1 MLGLS
6 FSQSPNSINYTINHG
21 LPSNTVYCIIQ
32 DNHGFIW
39 LGTDAGLSRFDG
51 VEFRNYGLKEGLPDM
66 DILSFFNDS
75 QNRIWFYT
83 YNGRVGYLKD
93 GRIYNSK
100 NESFLKN
107 ADFKSRISSI
117 VESQGKIYVSA
128 LVDGIKILNET
139 TTDSLKFDGFTY
151 YLAELDGKCSWV
163 IISGHDVKYAILEVD
178 KLIELDSQSY
188 SNLKLIGQG
197 KHYFSYLKSFD
208 ELIYTCFPSLNHG
221 LMKIDPQKKAIE
233 KFIIP
238 DTKIYN
244 FDISED
250 DFLLFTDKGIKS
262 LDPHVLKSTD
272 ILNLEETTSSILDNE
287 GNRWVST
294 LDKGV
299 FFLPK
304 NEVKKH
310 ADLEI
315 EGLSTFNDSILYLVH
330 SDNKVGYIDHDKV
343 IDLYEVPSS
352 YLKSIYVDSLQDI
365 WTLHSTFFYKNGRIY
380 DNRFKATNTSF
391 LKGHVFIFQLPNGM
405 KYIHLLDGTE
415 MDFAY
420 HQIGKIRDL
429 EFLSDE
435 EILIASSRGLFMMDL
450 GKNTIKSYRAFD
462 NLQIADIDID
472 RYDFIWV
479 ATNGL
484 GLLRIKVSSLYD
496 LNPDQLNSFRITN
509 YSNVYGKTLVIDT
522 VIYASSPQGVSKFYF
537 DDNTIYKHAHI
548 TESNGL
554 IPARV
559 NDIKYF
565 KSDIF
570 IGQDNGLFTFPH
582 SQNFDESMDFPIIID
597 EVIADDSLFVKTEGT
612 ISLPYDVGP
621 IQINTKTVYF
631 KNHRNLAYQFRLIKD
646 NELEPTWSSSPNNEF
661 IFSKLSPGDYTFQVR
676 SKSINSEWSAPKDL
690 RFHIDNIFWQT
701 QWFLLVVTFAFL
713 FFVYLIYFFVSKAK
727 RNRQMLMRAKIESDI
742 KALKAQINPHFLF
755 NSINS
760 IQTFILE
767 GKTSIAD
774 SYLVKYGKL
783 MRTILNHSNS
793 LTVPIHEEID
803 AMKLYVELEKLR
815 LYRPLDF
822 EILVDENIDIYIER
836 IPSMIVQ
843 PIIENSIW
851 HGIQPSVSANK
862 ILLTFELKGNQIF
875 VKVEDDGVGF
885 TSNGD
890 LRNNPHGIQ
899 LIEERISLI
908 NKLQGVE
915 SKFEINSDE
924 LGTKVTFCYPSLL
937 SY

>member
-1 MLGLS
+1 
-6 FSQSPNSINYTINHG
+6 
-21 LPSNTVYCIIQ
+21 
-32 DNHGFIW
+32 
-39 LGTDAGLSRFDG
+39 
-51 VEFRNYGLKEGLPDM
+51 M
-66 DILSFFNDS
+66 DILSFFKDS
-75 QNRIWFYT
+75 KDRIWFYT

-151 YLAELDGKCSWV
+151 YLTELNGKCNWV
-163 IISGHDVKYAILEVD
+163 IVSGYDVKYTILEVD
-178 KLIELDSQSY
+178 KLMELDSL
-188 SNLKLIGQG
+188 SNSDLKLMGQG
-197 KHYFSYLKSFD
+197 KCHSFSYLKSYD
-208 ELIYTCFPSLNHG
+208 EKIYTCFPSLNQG
-221 LMKIDPQKKAIE
+221 LMKIDPQKKSIE
-233 KFIIP
+233 EFIIQ

-244 FDISED
+244 FDRGED

-262 LDPHVLKSTD
+262 LDPHILNSTD
-272 ILNLEETTSSILDNE
+272 ILNLDETTSSILDNE

-310 ADLEI
+310 EDLEI
-315 EGLSTFNDSILYLVH
+315 EGLSAYNDSILYLVH
-330 SDNKVGYIDHDKV
+330 SDNKVGYLDHGQV
-343 IDLYEVPSS
+343 TDLYDVPSS
-352 YLKSIYVDSLQDI
+352 YLKAIYVDSLQDI
-365 WTLHSTFFYKNGRIY
+365 WTLHSNFFYKNGRIN

-391 LKGHVFIFQLPNGM
+391 LKGHIFIFQSPNGL
-405 KYIHLLDGTE
+405 KYVHLLDGTE
-415 MDFAY
+415 RDFAY

-435 EILIASSRGLFMMDL
+435 EIFIASSRGLFMMDL

-462 NLQIADIDID
+462 NLQITDIGMD

-484 GLLRIKVSSLYD
+484 GLLRIKLSALKD
-496 LNPDQLNSFRITN
+496 LNPDQLNAFRATN
-509 YSNVYGKTLVIDT
+509 YSNVYGKTLIIDT
-522 VIYASSPQGVSKFYF
+522 IIYAASPKGVSKFYF
-537 DDNTIYKHAHI
+537 DENTISKLSHI
-548 TESNGL
+548 SESNGL

-565 KSDIF
+565 RNDIY
-570 IGQDNGLFTFPH
+570 IAQDNGLFTFSH
-582 SQNFDESMDFPIIID
+582 SQDFDESMDFPIIID
-597 EVIADDSLFVKTEGT
+597 EVVADDSLFSNTDD
-612 ISLPYDVGP
+612 IIYFPYDVGP
-621 IQINTKTVYF
+621 IQINTKTIYF
-631 KNHRNLAYQFRLIKD
+631 KDHRNLAYQFRLIKD
-646 NELEPTWSSSPNNEF
+646 NELEPVWSGSPNNEF
-661 IFSKLSPGDYTFQVR
+661 IFSKLSPGSYTFQVR
-676 SKSINSEWSAPKDL
+676 SKSINSEWSTPQILK
-690 RFHIDNIFWQT
+690 FHIDNIFWQT
-701 QWFLLVVTFAFL
+701 QWFLLVVTLALLLFA
-713 FFVYLIYFFVSKAK
+713 YLIYFFISKAK
-727 RNRQMLMRAKIESDI
+727 RNRQMLMRAKIESDL

-767 GKTSIAD
+767 GNSSIAE

-783 MRTILNHSNS
+783 MRTILNHSDS
-793 LTVPIHEEID
+793 LTVSISEEID
-803 AMKLYVELEKLR
+803 AMRLYVELEKLR

-822 EILVDENIDIYIER
+822 EISVDENIDIYLER

-851 HGIQPSVSANK
+851 HGIQPSDSANK
-862 ILLTFELKGNQIF
+862 ILLTFELKGKQIF
-875 VKVEDDGVGF
+875 VKVEDNGVGF
-885 TSNGD
+885 TSNED
-890 LRNNPHGIQ
+890 LHNNPHGIQ

-908 NKLQGVE
+908 NKLHGVE

-924 LGTKVTFCYPSLL
+924 TGTSVTFCYPSI
-937 SY
+937 S